1 MGIICLELHRF
12 MAIPQTFPG
21 EGAQPL
27 PKPHPPRRDRSLF
40 FLFLAPPTAIPGY
53 ATVCSIAT
61 ARTEDRDRVST
72 ILQGP
77 RIGIES
83 ILKKDRK

>member
-1 MGIICLELHRF
+1 MAYMYEFLNATNANQTNF
-12 MAIPQTFPG
+12 DAIPVIVLVIPPG
-21 EGAQPL
+21 S
-27 PKPHPPRRDRSLF
+27 R
-40 FLFLAPPTAIPGY
+40 IW
-53 ATVCSIAT
+53 
-61 ARTEDRDRVST
+61 TEYWDRVST